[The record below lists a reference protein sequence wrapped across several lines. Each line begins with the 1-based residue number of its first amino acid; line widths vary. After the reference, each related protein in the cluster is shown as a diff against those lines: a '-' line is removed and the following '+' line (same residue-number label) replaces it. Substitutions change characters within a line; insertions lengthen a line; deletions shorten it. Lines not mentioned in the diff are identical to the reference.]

1 MGWAGLSPKG
11 CWADL
16 GSTILSASFGLGR
29 TQPRH
34 QGWARTSPTQKIKRG
49 GIIFPLPSSCM
60 QIDICFACRRKW
72 NRKQRESWRGK
83 KSYLAR
89 RRRCLAGLAE
99 DVTHGQKLWA
109 AVLLFQIAE
118 REVTALPFSSVFFPL
133 LLPCFL
139 FFKSWPYRCAWGA
152 GLPALPRYQARW
164 PIGVDCMERPPG
176 GLINEG
182 VCILTEHVGRERG
195 RKN

>member
-49 GIIFPLPSSCM
+49 ELFPPSHPP
-60 QIDICFACRRKW
+60 ACRSIFVLHAGGNE
-72 NRKQRESWRGK
+72 NRKRRESWRGK

-89 RRRCLAGLAE
+89 RRRCLVGLAE

-109 AVLLFQIAE
+109 AVLLFQMAE

-139 FFKSWPYRCAWGA
+139 FFKSRPYRCAWGA
-152 GLPALPRYQARW
+152 GLPALPRHQARW

-176 GLINEG
+176 GLINEV
-182 VCILTEHVGRERG
+182 VCILTEHMGRERG
-195 RKN
+195 RKS